1 MNVAP
6 PYVYV
11 TSIVYTPLLGAVQ
24 DPDHVLPD
32 WMKVTVAIG
41 ELVLVPE
48 YTYAFTA
55 LMPLPDA
62 VPTKDRVSVEK
73 LYGPAAETGC
83 PLTVH
88 DMVGAEDPD
97 DEELVDE
104 ELVGLVELNEI
115 VVWPFPLIVTVPDE
129 GEAE

>member
-1 MNVAP
+1 M
-6 PYVYV
+6 
-11 TSIVYTPLLGAVQ
+11 
-24 DPDHVLPD
+24 LPD
-32 WMKVTVAIG
+32 WVKVTVAIG

-88 DMVGAEDPD
+88 DMIGAEDPD

-104 ELVGLVELNEI
+104 ELVDEELVELVELNEI
-115 VVWPFPLIVTVPDE
+115 NVSPFSLMVTVPDE
-129 GEAE
+129 GDAE

>member
-1 MNVAP
+1 MNVTP

-32 WMKVTVAIG
+32 WVKVTVAIG

-48 YTYAFTA
+48 YTYAFTP
-55 LMPLPDA
+55 LMPLPEA

-97 DEELVDE
+97 DEELV
-104 ELVGLVELNEI
+104 GLVELNEI
-115 VVWPFPLIVTVPDE
+115 IVWPFPLMVTVPED
-129 GEAE
+129 GDAE

>member
-1 MNVAP
+1 MNVTP

-32 WMKVTVAIG
+32 WVKVTVAIG
-41 ELVLVPE
+41 ELVPE

-97 DEELVDE
+97 DEELVE
-104 ELVGLVELNEI
+104 LVELNEI
-115 VVWPFPLIVTVPDE
+115 IVWPFPLMVTVPED
-129 GEAE
+129 GDAE